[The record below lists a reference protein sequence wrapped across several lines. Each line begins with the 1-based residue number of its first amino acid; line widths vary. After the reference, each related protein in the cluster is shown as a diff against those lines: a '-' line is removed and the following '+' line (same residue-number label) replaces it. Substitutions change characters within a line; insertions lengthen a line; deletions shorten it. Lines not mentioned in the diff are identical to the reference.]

1 MKKWILYMSLIPV
14 LLLCLWA
21 AKCTAEFAVE
31 KTLEKQAIQAAAA
44 LPEETTIPETTVPE
58 TTIPETTV
66 MTEPEPTHV
75 PTMEPTEVPTETT
88 LPVLLTFTEEE
99 EELLLKIGMA
109 ERGDTYCPTCIALV
123 MRIVLNRVDSP
134 KFPSTVKGVIYAENQ
149 FTPVAEGT
157 FENVVP
163 NDVCRMALKSIKEGW
178 DESQGALY
186 YEWCEGP
193 SWHSQNL
200 HLLLQHCDTRFYH

>member
-1 MKKWILYMSLIPV
+1 MKKRF
-14 LLLCLWA
+14 LCLALFLVFLICLWT
-21 AKCTAEFAVE
+21 AKCAAEFALE
-31 KTLEKQAIQAAAA
+31 KTLEKQALQAAAA
-44 LPEETTIPETTVPE
+44 LPEETTIPE

-66 MTEPEPTHV
+66 MTEPEPTSV
-75 PTMEPTEVPTETT
+75 PTTEPTEAPTETT
-88 LPVLLTFTEEE
+88 QPVLLTFTEEE

-109 ERGDTYCPTCIALV
+109 ERGDTYCPTCVALV
-123 MRIVLNRVDSP
+123 MRTVLNRVDSP

-200 HLLLQHCDTRFYH
+200 HLLLQHCDTRFYN

>member
-1 MKKWILYMSLIPV
+1 MKKRF
-14 LLLCLWA
+14 LCLALFLVFLICLWT
-21 AKCTAEFAVE
+21 AKCAAEFALE
-31 KTLEKQAIQAAAA
+31 KTLEKQALQAAAA
-44 LPEETTIPETTVPE
+44 LPEETTIPETT
-58 TTIPETTV
+58 IPETTV
-66 MTEPEPTHV
+66 MTEPESTSV
-75 PTMEPTEVPTETT
+75 PTTEPTEAPTETT
-88 LPVLLTFTEEE
+88 QPVLLTFTEEE

-109 ERGDTYCPTCIALV
+109 ERGDTYCPTCVALV
-123 MRIVLNRVDSP
+123 MRTVLNRVDSP
-134 KFPSTVKGVIYAENQ
+134 NFPSTVKGVIYAENQ

-157 FENVVP
+157 FEDTVP

-200 HLLLQHCDTRFYH
+200 HLLLQHCDTRFYN

>member
-1 MKKWILYMSLIPV
+1 MKKRF
-14 LLLCLWA
+14 LCLALFLVFLICLWT
-21 AKCTAEFAVE
+21 AKCAAEFALE
-31 KTLEKQAIQAAAA
+31 KTLEKQALQAAAA
-44 LPEETTIPETTVPE
+44 LPEETTIPE

-66 MTEPEPTHV
+66 MTEPEPTSV
-75 PTMEPTEVPTETT
+75 PTTEPTEAPTETT
-88 LPVLLTFTEEE
+88 QPVLLTFTEEE

-109 ERGDTYCPTCIALV
+109 ERGDTYCPTCVALV
-123 MRIVLNRVDSP
+123 MRTVLNRVDSP
-134 KFPSTVKGVIYAENQ
+134 KFPSTVKGVIYGENQ

-157 FENVVP
+157 FEDTVP

-200 HLLLQHCDTRFYH
+200 HLLLQHCDTRFYN

>member
-1 MKKWILYMSLIPV
+1 MKKRF
-14 LLLCLWA
+14 LCLALFLVFLICLWT
-21 AKCTAEFAVE
+21 AKCAAEFALE
-31 KTLEKQAIQAAAA
+31 KTLEKQALQAAAA
-44 LPEETTIPETTVPE
+44 LPEEKTVPE

-66 MTEPEPTHV
+66 MTEPEPTSV
-75 PTMEPTEVPTETT
+75 PTTSPTEIPTETT
-88 LPVLLTFTEEE
+88 QPVLLTFTEEE

-123 MRIVLNRVDSP
+123 MRTVLNRVDSP

-157 FENVVP
+157 FENTVP
-163 NDVCRMALKSIKEGW
+163 NDVCRMALKSIQEGW

-200 HLLLQHCDTRFYH
+200 NLLLQHCDTRFYH

>member
-1 MKKWILYMSLIPV
+1 MKKYVIF
-14 LLLCLWA
+14 LLCLLFLFLTG
-21 AKCTAEFAVE
+21 CFSSVPTQEN
-31 KTLEKQAIQAAAA
+31 TI
-44 LPEETTIPETTVPE
+44 PTTIPATVSPTEPTPTTLPSTPE
-58 TTIPETTV
+58 TIPTIPE
-66 MTEPEPTHV
+66 PI
-75 PTMEPTEVPTETT
+75 
-88 LPVLLTFTEEE
+88 LVLTEEE
-99 EELLLKIGMA
+99 KNMLLKIGMA
-109 ERGDTYCPTCIALV
+109 ERGNAGCTECVALV
-123 MRIVLNRVDSP
+123 MRTVLNRVDSP

-157 FENVVP
+157 FEDTVP

-200 HLLLQHCDTRFYH
+200 HLLLQHCDTRFYN

>member
-1 MKKWILYMSLIPV
+1 MKKRF
-14 LLLCLWA
+14 LCLALFLVFLICLWT
-21 AKCTAEFAVE
+21 AKCAAEFALE
-31 KTLEKQAIQAAAA
+31 KTLEKQAVQAAAA
-44 LPEETTIPETTVPE
+44 LPEETTISE

-66 MTEPEPTHV
+66 MTEPEPTSV
-75 PTMEPTEVPTETT
+75 PTTEPTEAPTETT
-88 LPVLLTFTEEE
+88 QPVLLTFTEEE

-123 MRIVLNRVDSP
+123 MRTVLNRVDSP

-157 FENVVP
+157 FEDTVP
-163 NDVCRMALKSIKEGW
+163 NDVCRMALKSIQEGW

-200 HLLLQHCDTRFYH
+200 NLLLQHCDTRFYN

>member
-1 MKKWILYMSLIPV
+1 MKKRF
-14 LLLCLWA
+14 LCLALFLVFLICLWTAKSA
-21 AKCTAEFAVE
+21 AELALE
-31 KTLEKQAIQAAAA
+31 KTLEKQALQAAAA

-58 TTIPETTV
+58 ATIPETTV
-66 MTEPEPTHV
+66 MTEPEPTPV

-109 ERGDTYCPTCIALV
+109 ERGDTYCPTCVALV
-123 MRIVLNRVDSP
+123 MRTVLNRVDSP

-157 FENVVP
+157 FEDTVP

>member
-21 AKCTAEFAVE
+21 AKCAAEFALE
-31 KTLEKQAIQAAAA
+31 KTLEKQAVQAAAA
-44 LPEETTIPETTVPE
+44 LPEETTIPETT
-58 TTIPETTV
+58 IPETTV
-66 MTEPEPTHV
+66 MTEPESTSV
-75 PTMEPTEVPTETT
+75 PTTEPTEAPTETT
-88 LPVLLTFTEEE
+88 QPVLLTFTEEE

-109 ERGDTYCPTCIALV
+109 ERGDTYCPTCVALV
-123 MRIVLNRVDSP
+123 MRTVLNRVDSP

-157 FENVVP
+157 FEDTVP

-200 HLLLQHCDTRFYH
+200 HLLLQHCDTRFYN

>member
-1 MKKWILYMSLIPV
+1 MKKRF
-14 LLLCLWA
+14 LCLALFLVFLICLWT
-21 AKCTAEFAVE
+21 AKCAAEFALE
-31 KTLEKQAIQAAAA
+31 KTLEKQALQAAAA
-44 LPEETTIPETTVPE
+44 LPEETTIPETT
-58 TTIPETTV
+58 IPETTV
-66 MTEPEPTHV
+66 MTEPESTSV
-75 PTMEPTEVPTETT
+75 PTTEPTEAPTETT
-88 LPVLLTFTEEE
+88 QPVLLTFTEEE

-109 ERGDTYCPTCIALV
+109 ERGDTYCPTCVALV
-123 MRIVLNRVDSP
+123 MRTVLNRVDSP

-157 FENVVP
+157 FEDTVP

-200 HLLLQHCDTRFYH
+200 HLLLQHCDTRFYN

>member
-1 MKKWILYMSLIPV
+1 MKKWIVYVSLIPV
-14 LLLCLWA
+14 LLLCLWS
-21 AKCTAEFAVE
+21 AKCAAEFAAE
-31 KTLEKQAIQAAAA
+31 KTLERQAMEAAA
-44 LPEETTIPETTVPE
+44 LPEETILPEETTVPETIMPE

-66 MTEPEPTHV
+66 MPEPTTV
-75 PTMEPTEVPTETT
+75 ATEAPTETT
-88 LPVLLTFTEEE
+88 QPVLLTFTEEE
-99 EELLLKIGMA
+99 ETLLLKIGMA

-123 MRIVLNRVDSP
+123 MRTVLNRVESP

-157 FENVVP
+157 FEDVQP

-178 DESQGALY
+178 DDSQGALY

-200 HLLLQHCDTRFYH
+200 NLLLQHCDTRFYN